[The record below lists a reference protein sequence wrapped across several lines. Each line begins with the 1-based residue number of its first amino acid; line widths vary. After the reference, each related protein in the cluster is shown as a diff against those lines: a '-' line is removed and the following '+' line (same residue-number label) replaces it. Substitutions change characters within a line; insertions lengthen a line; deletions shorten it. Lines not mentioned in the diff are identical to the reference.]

1 MPSKDHKRFAR
12 GGWGV
17 LRRLVVA
24 SAVVAGVSIFLM
36 ITVTC
41 LDVILRRFGASVPGA
56 YDIVRLLGGVTIA
69 TSLPL
74 TTAVKGHVAIEYF
87 FHRLNHRGRA
97 VVDTMMRSLQVLFF
111 LAVTWSFLVKG
122 HTLLRDGEVTP
133 TLQCP
138 VFWLAWLIALM
149 ALLTAVVSFFHL
161 IRPGKE
167 LVRS

>member
-1 MPSKDHKRFAR
+1 MPNKQHRKIAR

-17 LRRLVVA
+17 LRRFVVF
-24 SAVVAGVSIFLM
+24 SAYGAGVAIFLM
-36 ITVTC
+36 IAVTC
-41 LDVILRRFGASVPGA
+41 LDVVLRRFGTSIPGA

-87 FHRLNHRGRA
+87 FHRLNHRGRS
-97 VVDTMMRSLQVLFF
+97 VVDAMMRTLQVVAFLF
-111 LAVTWSFLVKG
+111 ASYSFFVKG
-122 HTLLRDGEVTP
+122 HNLLRDGEVTP

-138 VFWLAWLIALM
+138 VFWLAWLIAVM

-167 LVRS
+167 LVRP